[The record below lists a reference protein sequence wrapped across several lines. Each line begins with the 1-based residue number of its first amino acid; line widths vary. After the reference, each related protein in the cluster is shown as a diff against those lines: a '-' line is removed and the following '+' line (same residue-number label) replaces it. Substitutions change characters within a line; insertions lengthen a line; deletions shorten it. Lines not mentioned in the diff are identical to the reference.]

1 MVEIIPKKPIKKIF
15 PWQEI
20 LFYISLVLLMGVV
33 LGYSIL
39 IYLESK
45 ARLTLEGVKGKITT
59 VGTIED
65 RILETEVLAH
75 KERIEDFSILIKEYH
90 KSSNF
95 FDFLEKITHPQIWFT
110 SLKLE
115 TRALQVTLFGRA
127 PNFQVLGQQLEIFQ
141 KQDLIEEVKLSDM
154 LLGEGG
160 EVEFSISLSLAS
172 QIFK

>member
-39 IYLESK
+39 VYFESK
-45 ARLTLEGVKGKITT
+45 ALLTLEGLKGKITT

-65 RILETEVLAH
+65 KILEMEVLAH
-75 KERIEDFSILIKEYH
+75 KDRVEDFSILIKEYH

-110 SLKLE
+110 SLRLDVQ
-115 TRALQVTLFGRA
+115 ALKATLSGRA
-127 PNFQVLGQQLEIFQ
+127 ASFQVLGQQLEIFQ

-154 LLGEGG
+154 SLGEGG